1 MPYIKQIKR
10 DTLDSVIDSLHK
22 ALVELEV
29 DDESNN
35 MEGNLNY
42 TITRLLRMC
51 YGQSYGEINDAMGM
65 LQCVMLE
72 HYRTVAVPYENQK
85 IYENGDVDVNLPSE
99 RLSEVVVRKTD
110 NDCTDDS
117 GC

>member
-1 MPYIKQIKR
+1 MPYIVQDKR
-10 DTLDSVIDSLHK
+10 NTLDPVIDDLHNI
-22 ALVELEV
+22 LVGLQM
-29 DDESNN
+29 DDETNN

-51 YGQSYGEINDAMGM
+51 YGESYGEINDAIGM

-72 HYRTVAVPYENQK
+72 HYRTVAARHEEQK
-85 IYENGDVDVNLPSE
+85 KFDNGDIEINVKKQVLAE
-99 RLSEVVVRKTD
+99 IVVKSKPECGD
-110 NDCTDDS
+110 